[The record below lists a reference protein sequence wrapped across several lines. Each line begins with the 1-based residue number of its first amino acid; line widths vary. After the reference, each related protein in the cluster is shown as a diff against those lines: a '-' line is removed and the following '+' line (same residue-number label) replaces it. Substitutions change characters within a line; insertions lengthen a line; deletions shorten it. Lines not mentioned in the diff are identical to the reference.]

1 MKPVTVE
8 EMRALEANSDYFGV
22 SYGEL
27 MENAGRKAAESIIA
41 LYKKCNVLVVCG
53 TGNNG
58 GDGCVTARYLESAGY
73 RVTVVLLGR
82 VGSVKPGPA
91 LVNLEIVRGMDMPV
105 IEADSAS
112 KVPKEAFEMCDIIV
126 DAVLGTGFSG
136 MPREPALTAI
146 RYMNASRAEKISLD
160 VPSGLDART
169 GKCGEC
175 VNAGLVITF
184 YAPKKGLDRYKVEV
198 ADIGIPKKAFTHTG
212 PGSLVGLK
220 TRGDFSEKGGG
231 GRVLIIGGG
240 PYTGAPALAAM
251 AAYRAGAEI
260 VTVAAPKRA
269 AGIIASFSPDL
280 IVRPLSDSQ
289 AVVEED
295 VEQLKSLI
303 SRHHAVVIGMGLG
316 RETETTRAIAKILP
330 FCDRAV
336 VDADALQAGMPLRG
350 IVTPNMH
357 EFSRIGGPELK
368 PDDPDAPDIIREFSK
383 DKNVVTVWKG
393 RPAVISDGSGVR
405 INSTGNPAMNVGG
418 TGDVLAGIIGAFYC
432 RNDAFKAACAAAFVS
447 GAAGDMAFDDKGY
460 GLVATDVIHWL
471 PYAIK
476 RYRPK

>member
-1 MKPVTVE
+1 
-8 EMRALEANSDYFGV
+8 MRALEANADYFGV

-41 LYKKCNVLVVCG
+41 LFKKCSVLVVCG

-58 GDGCVTARYLESAGY
+58 GDGFVTARYLENAGY
-73 RVTVVLLGR
+73 RVTVILLGR
-82 VGSVKPGPA
+82 VGSVKTGPA
-91 LVNLEIVRGMDMPV
+91 LVNLEIARGMNMPV
-105 IEADSAS
+105 IEADTAV
-112 KVPKEAFEMCDIIV
+112 KIPKEAFLNCDLIV

-136 MPREPALTAI
+136 IPREPALTAI
-146 RYMNASRAEKISLD
+146 RCMNESPIRKVSLD
-160 VPSGLDART
+160 IPSGLDAHT
-169 GKCGEC
+169 GEGEEH
-175 VNAGLVITF
+175 VDADLVITF

-198 ADIGIPKKAFTHTG
+198 ADIGIPGKAFTHTG

-220 TRGDFSEKGGG
+220 SRGDFMEKGGG

-289 AVVEED
+289 IIGEED

-316 RETETTRAIAKILP
+316 KEPGIALAIAKILP
-330 FCDRAV
+330 ACKKV
-336 VDADALQAGMPLRG
+336 VIDADALQAGMPLKG
-350 IVTPNMH
+350 IITPNAH
-357 EFSRIGGPELK
+357 EFARISGNDMK
-368 PDDPDAPDIIREFSK
+368 PDDQAAQEKVREFSK
-383 DKNVVTVWKG
+383 EKGVVTVWKG
-393 RPAVISDGSGVR
+393 RPAVISDGVDFKV
-405 INSTGNPAMNVGG
+405 NSTGNPAMNVGG

-432 RNDAFKAACAAAFVS
+432 RNDAYKAACAAAFVS
-447 GAAGDMAFDDKGY
+447 GAAGDMAYDDKGI

-471 PYAIK
+471 PYVIK
-476 RYRPK
+476 KYRPK